1 MPQFGNFNGFLC
13 NMIASRV
20 HIFFQKVDVGGRE
33 FFSIPM
39 ADISIKGK
47 PLPKRVALDR
57 NLITRANVREI
68 HYGGN
73 FFAVKTTSAF
83 IVYSA
88 SGKRLDIIELT
99 K

>member
-1 MPQFGNFNGFLC
+1 
-13 NMIASRV
+13 
-20 HIFFQKVDVGGRE
+20 
-33 FFSIPM
+33 
-39 ADISIKGK
+39 
-47 PLPKRVALDR
+47 
-57 NLITRANVREI
+57 VREI

-88 SGKRLDIIELT
+88 NGKRLDIIELT

>member
-1 MPQFGNFNGFLC
+1 
-13 NMIASRV
+13 MIASSV
-20 HIFFQKVDVGGRE
+20 HIFFQKVYVGGME
-33 FFSIPM
+33 FFSIPI

-47 PLPKRVALDR
+47 PLPRRVALDR
-57 NLITRANVREI
+57 NLITQANMREI

-73 FFAVKTTSAF
+73 YFAVKTTSAF

>member
-1 MPQFGNFNGFLC
+1 
-13 NMIASRV
+13 MIASRV
-20 HIFFQKVDVGGRE
+20 HIFFQKIYVGGKE

-47 PLPKRVALDR
+47 PLPHRVTLDR
-57 NLITRANVREI
+57 QLITQANVREI
-68 HYGGN
+68 RIGGN

-83 IVYSA
+83 VIYSA
-88 SGKRLDIIELT
+88 SGKKLDIIELT

>member
-1 MPQFGNFNGFLC
+1 
-13 NMIASRV
+13 MIASRV
-20 HIFFQKVDVGGRE
+20 HIFFQKVFVGGKE
-33 FFSIPM
+33 FFSITV
-39 ADISIKGK
+39 ADIIIKGK
-47 PLPKRVALDR
+47 PLPRRVALDR
-57 NLITRANVREI
+57 NLITQANVREI

>member
-1 MPQFGNFNGFLC
+1 
-13 NMIASRV
+13 MIASRV
-20 HIFFQKVDVGGRE
+20 HIFFQKVFVGGKE
-33 FFSIPM
+33 FFSITV

-47 PLPKRVALDR
+47 PLPRRVALDR
-57 NLITRANVREI
+57 NLITQANVREI
-68 HYGGN
+68 HYGGH

-88 SGKRLDIIELT
+88 SGKRLDIIELN

>member
-1 MPQFGNFNGFLC
+1 
-13 NMIASRV
+13 MIASRV
-20 HIFFQKVDVGGRE
+20 HIFFQKVYVGGRE
-33 FFSIPM
+33 FFSIPV

-47 PLPKRVALDR
+47 TLPKRVALDR
-57 NLITRANVREI
+57 NLITQANVREI
-68 HYGGN
+68 HYGSN

>member
-1 MPQFGNFNGFLC
+1 
-13 NMIASRV
+13 MIASRV
-20 HIFFQKVDVGGRE
+20 HIFFQKVYVGGKE
-33 FFSIPM
+33 FFSIPV
-39 ADISIKGK
+39 ADISIK
-47 PLPKRVALDR
+47 
-57 NLITRANVREI
+57 VREI